1 MSTGALSVYGIP
13 TCSTCK
19 RALRWLDDRGITY
32 TFIDTRQSP
41 PTEEA
46 IEPWVKT
53 LGSKAMRNTSGQAYR
68 SLDASRSQW
77 DDARWVVEFSRE
89 PMLLKRPLFVQ
100 GDRALMVGFR
110 GDDETIARNLNL

>member
-1 MSTGALSVYGIP
+1 MATLSIYGIP

-19 RALRWLDDRGITY
+19 RALRWLDDRNVTY
-32 TFIDTRQSP
+32 TFVDTRQTP
-41 PTEEA
+41 PTPEQVGQ
-46 IEPWVKT
+46 WVDA

-68 SLDASRSQW
+68 GLDASRSQW
-77 DDARWVVEFSRE
+77 DDARWIAEFSRE

-110 GDDETIARNLNL
+110 GDDETITRKLNL